1 MACPNIEDVTDIEQT
16 LEGYIIEWSEKV
28 LHNDGLMRSV
38 ETIYPHASIVEDVAA
53 AKISLYAMTDETAR
67 IKYVAKTL
75 YTATMPK
82 RNDAEAKVQLLCDS
96 RDTHEANRNAWI
108 SHRAGL
114 DPLDPNYATKYDT
127 ATDKINENDGYYNTK
142 VSETNQ
148 LASDTNSILTDIDT
162 EFTELAAGVLKAMYT
177 SNKSVGTEI
186 SQAFDDTSP
195 FAYVIRTLSKFRTW
209 SQFSGSLDTVNKL
222 QSIDFN
228 TQLLDGEGQHE
239 AVTNLLS
246 ARDDGFVDN
255 ELVVNSDLDFKA
267 ALIEGYGNE
276 MINNVSSARDD
287 IDGEYSFLQQ
297 LLITTTTGGTVAY
310 DPLANP
316 SWTSS
321 DATFEIPS
329 WYYGKIDELDVL
341 PDSYD
346 PYDDPFVPVTE

>member
-1 MACPNIEDVTDIEQT
+1 MACPIVTSVTDIERT

-38 ETIYPHASIVEDVAA
+38 ETIYPHDSIVEDVAA
-53 AKISLYAMTDETAR
+53 AKVSLYAMTSEIAR
-67 IKYVAKTL
+67 IKYGAKPL
-75 YTATMPK
+75 YTATLPK
-82 RNDAEAKVQLLCDS
+82 RNDVNAKLQLLCGS
-96 RDTHEANRNAWI
+96 RETHEANRNAWI
-108 SHRAGL
+108 SYRAGL
-114 DPLDPNYATKYDT
+114 DPLDPNYETKYDE

-142 VSETNQ
+142 VSQISQLETDANV
-148 LASDTNSILTDIDT
+148 ILGAINT
-162 EFTELAAGVLKAMYT
+162 EFTELAAGVLKAMFT

-186 SQAFDDTSP
+186 VEEFTDASP

-209 SQFSGSLDTVNKL
+209 SQFSGSLDTVNKI

-246 ARDDGFVDN
+246 ARDDEFVDN
-255 ELVVNSDLDFKA
+255 QLVVNSDMDFKE

-287 IDGEYSFLQQ
+287 IDGEYAFLQQ
-297 LLITTTTGGTVAY
+297 LLITTTSGQTVTY
-310 DPLANP
+310 DPAAYP
-316 SWTSS
+316 SWTTGS
-321 DATFEIPS
+321 ATFEITS

-341 PDSYD
+341 PDAYD
-346 PYDDPFVPVTE
+346 PYDDPFVPVE